1 MTLDKKQVNQIEKS
15 LNVVFKDKTLLQL
28 SLTHRSFLN
37 ESHLQQKT
45 ESNERLEFLGDAI
58 LEFIISNFLY
68 EKFPQKEEGW
78 LTNLRS
84 NVVRTTA
91 LAQIA
96 KTLNFGKHILMS
108 RGEKE
113 AKGNQNPSILADT
126 TEAIIGAIYLDQ
138 GLKETQDFIE
148 TNFMPIWEKWVEKG
162 ELKDAKSLLQEK
174 IQVNNSPPPIY
185 KTLEET
191 GPDHQKV
198 FIVGVYLKD
207 KLLAKGKGKSKREAE
222 SNAAQKVLTKEV

>member
-1 MTLDKKQVNQIEKS
+1 MVLNNKQVHQVEKS
-15 LNVVFKDKTLLQL
+15 LKVVFKDKNLLQL

-58 LEFIISNFLY
+58 LEFIISEMLY
-68 EKFPQKEEGW
+68 RKFPQKEEGW

-96 KTLNFGKHILMS
+96 ETLGFGQYVLMS

-126 TEAIIGAIYLDQ
+126 TEAIIGALYLDQ
-138 GLKETQDFIE
+138 GLKKTQDFIE
-148 TNFMPIWEKWVEKG
+148 ANFMSIWEEWVKRG

-174 IQVNNSPPPIY
+174 IQINSNPPPIY
-185 KTLEET
+185 KILKET

-207 KLLAKGKGKSKREAE
+207 ELLAEGKGKSKREAE
-222 SNAAQKVLTKEV
+222 ANAAQKVLAKEV